1 MRITTAGRY
10 AVRAML
16 DLAQHQSSEPVLRQ
30 DIAERQQISAEYI
43 AQLFRPLAKDGL
55 VRSVL
60 GPGGGYML
68 GREAA
73 SIRIGD
79 IIRAVEGPIAAVYC
93 AVDGGR
99 EPCCREDTCVTRL
112 LWVGLSKAISQY
124 LDGVTLQ
131 DLCERAELQPSD
143 RHPINAENLI
153 DRLGEFSTDL
163 QDCQS
168 FLKIK
173 FYFRVCAGAP
183 TRHNK
188 IIFRDELPARHQNR
202 GGDAV
207 KSYDRLAITK
217 LDDFLFGRSPN
228 PVTLKNGLVIGGGQV
243 YPELNFTLPGMEI
256 NAESLVEVNAQYSE
270 MIEGA
275 CTRAVELNAPGLVV
289 EFELLPELT
298 TQPEW
303 GAEVVKILREKLDE
317 TAAKHAIKVA
327 LRVTPNDIRE
337 FERPPIMRR
346 GGFVDAM
353 FRSFELSAQ
362 AGADFLS
369 VESTGGKEIHDEA
382 LLNGD
387 LPAAVFALGVLG
399 ANDMAYLWDRI
410 VSIGAQYGS
419 LPAGDS
425 ACGFGNTAMVLAE
438 QHFIPRVWAAVV
450 RVMTV
455 PRSLVAFERGAVG
468 PNKDCAYE
476 GVYLKAI
483 TGCPISLE
491 GAEAAVAHLS
501 PIGNIAKAVPDL
513 WSNELVNNVKLL
525 GGMAP
530 TVSLEQIVY
539 ATRLM
544 NTASSHGD
552 AGRAHA
558 ARLVGRVGRRV

>member
-1 MRITTAGRY
+1 M
-10 AVRAML
+10 
-16 DLAQHQSSEPVLRQ
+16 
-30 DIAERQQISAEYI
+30 
-43 AQLFRPLAKDGL
+43 
-55 VRSVL
+55 
-60 GPGGGYML
+60 
-68 GREAA
+68 
-73 SIRIGD
+73 
-79 IIRAVEGPIAAVYC
+79 
-93 AVDGGR
+93 
-99 EPCCREDTCVTRL
+99 
-112 LWVGLSKAISQY
+112 
-124 LDGVTLQ
+124 
-131 DLCERAELQPSD
+131 
-143 RHPINAENLI
+143 N
-153 DRLGEFSTDL
+153 
-163 QDCQS
+163 
-168 FLKIK
+168 
-173 FYFRVCAGAP
+173 
-183 TRHNK
+183 
-188 IIFRDELPARHQNR
+188 
-202 GGDAV
+202 
-207 KSYDRLAITK
+207 SYNRLAITK

-228 PVTLKNGLVIGGGQV
+228 PVVLKNGLVIGGGQV

-256 NAESLVEVNAQYSE
+256 NAESLGEVNAQYSE

-337 FERPPIMRR
+337 FERPPIMRS

-387 LPAAVFALGVLG
+387 LPAAVFALGVLA

-410 VSIGAQYGS
+410 VAIGAQYGS

-438 QHFIPRVWAAVV
+438 QHYVPRVWAAVV

-544 NTASSHGD
+544 NTASSHGEQAARTLRDWWVESD
-552 AGRAHA
+552 AGFDPQAYVLRPDVALELAGEIIQEATPYLRTRRAAQATLAKLRSA
-558 ARLVGRVGRRV
+558 AAEGAFPLSKLELRWLDRLSRAADSLPADEAELTAQMLAVVDRGKVHVEEYGVAF